1 MLLLTPSVSGLF
13 KWRQFEPEASC
24 WRLAGTCV
32 SYCRT
37 VTWRS
42 FLLSVDFWSTTS
54 SSGGG
59 SNVTSR
65 KWNDVYA
72 RDSNGPATVGG
83 WTLNYIRSWA
93 SGATCIVAVNS
104 SGATIDFLN
113 SAKQDAA
120 AAERFLSKT
129 LGRQHHPVPRVI
141 NTDGHSACPPAI
153 VRFKAE
159 GAFDEDCR
167 HRPVPYLN
175 NVVEQDHRAIKRRSI
190 RVSISDRFGGAWRT
204 IAGYE
209 AVHMIRK
216 GQACWSAVCA
226 KVGLLYRF
234 IVGMFGTEV

>member
-1 MLLLTPSVSGLF
+1 VAAIRTGGILLAVGWYLRFVL
-13 KWRQFEPEASC
+13 
-24 WRLAGTCV
+24 
-32 SYCRT
+32 SYRDMEG
-37 VTWRS
+37 

-59 SNVTSR
+59 SSVTSR
-65 KWNDVYA
+65 KWNDAYV
-72 RDSNGPATVGG
+72 RDSNRPATVGG

-120 AAERFLSKT
+120 AAERFLSRT
-129 LGRQHHPVPRVI
+129 LGWQHHPVPRVI

-159 GAFDEDCR
+159 GALDEDCR

-226 KVGLLYRF
+226 KVGPLYRF
-234 IVGMFGTEV
+234 TVGMFGMEG